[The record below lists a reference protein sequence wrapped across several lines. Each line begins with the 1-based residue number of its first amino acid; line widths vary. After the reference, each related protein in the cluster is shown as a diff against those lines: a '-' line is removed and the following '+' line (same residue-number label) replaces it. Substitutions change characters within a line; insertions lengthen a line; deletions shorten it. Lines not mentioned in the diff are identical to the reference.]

1 MSAAYT
7 EIQIELARIASKI
20 SADGLKRQRAVLEGA
35 EIPDEPTSSLFRSYG
50 ALGVPE
56 SSGGDGGTLTDLVVF
71 VEALSRTVEP
81 TPIFLH
87 FAAQQISEANGI
99 DLHDSLKKRERW
111 TVSFGNDP
119 KLFIPF
125 ARDSERIMVVR
136 DDLRIFVLDGPR
148 GEIQKAVDPAM
159 ALSKVE
165 VRDNEESF
173 VRGSLVGV
181 LRGALVLAAHNVGV
195 ARGALSAAVNYA
207 GQRRQFGQFIG
218 SFQGVAHSLAD
229 AFVDL
234 ESAWSLVL
242 YASWTL
248 TKSPVDSEQACHL
261 AIAKAS
267 RMAIDVTEQSLQAF
281 GGIGVTWEADAH
293 LYIRRVLTVNSLL
306 GGYTQHFRKAGILSL
321 RIAKP

>member
-1 MSAAYT
+1 MSAVYT

-50 ALGVPE
+50 SLGVPV

-99 DLHDSLKKRERW
+99 DLHDASKKGERW
-111 TVSFGNDP
+111 TVSFGNDA
-119 KLFIPF
+119 KLYIPF
-125 ARDSERIMVVR
+125 ARESDKIVIVR
-136 DDLRIFVLDGPR
+136 DDLRILVLDGFR
-148 GEIQKAVDPAM
+148 GETQKAMDPTLAI
-159 ALSKVE
+159 SKLE
-165 VRDNEESF
+165 VRDTDESF
-173 VRGSLVGV
+173 VKGSVVGV

-195 ARGALSAAVNYA
+195 ARGALLAAVNYA
-207 GQRRQFGQFIG
+207 GQRQQFGQYIG
-218 SFQGVAHSLAD
+218 SFQGIAHSLAD

-242 YASWTL
+242 YASWAL
-248 TKSPVDSEQACHL
+248 TKSPVDSEQASHL

-267 RMAIDVTEQSLQAF
+267 RMAIDVTEQSLQTF
-281 GGIGVTWEADAH
+281 GGIGMTWEADSH

-321 RIAKP
+321 RISKP